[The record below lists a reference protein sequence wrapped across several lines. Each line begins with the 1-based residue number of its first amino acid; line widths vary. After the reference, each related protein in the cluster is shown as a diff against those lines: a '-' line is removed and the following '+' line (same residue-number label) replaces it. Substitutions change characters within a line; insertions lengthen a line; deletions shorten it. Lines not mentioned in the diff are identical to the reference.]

1 MKFNGLECN
10 VDLLPDYYSVKDR
23 AFDLIHIDGEHSEIA
38 ALQDLNFAQNNL
50 AELGIIVVDYIWHP
64 LFPSVI
70 SATMKFI
77 HGSRFVPF
85 LSTQQNM
92 YLSKEAAHEFHF
104 KRAQTFFVDLDIPHS
119 SGWLRGEAN
128 HKGVIAA
135 YDQSNL
141 IKG

>member
-1 MKFNGLECN
+1 MNFSVYPLATARHTF
-10 VDLLPDYYSVKDR
+10 LLR
-23 AFDLIHIDGEHSEIA
+23 H
-38 ALQDLNFAQNNL
+38 
-50 AELGIIVVDYIWHP
+50 
-64 LFPSVI
+64 
-70 SATMKFI
+70 I

-104 KRAQTFFVDLDIPHS
+104 KRAQTFFMDLDIPHS